1 MEKVANPSEILLFRK
16 RVERTAKDEGYE
28 LESELMETIMARNLA
43 NCTSMEDLIG
53 QYFSQ
58 TEDKNQLQLLGI
70 KSIGT
75 AVKAFID
82 KEDKDAVNV
91 IVENQVRSIFTSQ
104 YLLKQF
110 DRYWKNFHSFQNTF

>member
-1 MEKVANPSEILLFRK
+1 MQLSVGRFGNHFLEKVANPSEILLFRK
-16 RVERTAKDEGYE
+16 RVERSAKDEGYE
-28 LESELMETIMARNLA
+28 LESELLETIMARNLA

-82 KEDKDAVNV
+82 KEDKEAINV
-91 IVENQVRSIFTSQ
+91 IVDNQV
-104 YLLKQF
+104 KA
-110 DRYWKNFHSFQNTF
+110 SFIV